1 MAKAITSYI
10 TGPVLYA
17 NVFERNK
24 ITPKISEYAPEGG
37 QYSIMI
43 GVDKA
48 TARKIKG
55 WSKMHK
61 SRSVDDYEDGEAP
74 DGMVEGL
81 DYFTF
86 KRNHLNPYRDDW
98 VGPPTV
104 VDAEGLPF
112 DSTVNIGNGSDCTV
126 KISIYQ
132 GVSKAGQ
139 AYSRITLEAVRVND
153 LVEYEGATAT
163 EYEEDIPDDVI
174 PF

>member
-24 ITPKISEYAPEGG
+24 ITPKVSEYAPEGG

-43 GVDKA
+43 GVDKT

-74 DGMVEGL
+74 DE
-81 DYFTF
+81 
-86 KRNHLNPYRDDW
+86 
-98 VGPPTV
+98 PTMSQQPGQ
-104 VDAEGLPF
+104 ASE
-112 DSTVNIGNGSDCTV
+112 
-126 KISIYQ
+126 KIDMAGIN
-132 GVSKAGQ
+132 AGQ
-139 AYSRITLEAVRVND
+139 SHN
-153 LVEYEGATAT
+153 
-163 EYEEDIPDDVI
+163 
-174 PF
+174 